1 MEGFV
6 LIIILIVVFGVFLFL
21 GYEKAPPDRAIVI
34 SGRKKQ
40 PRMLIGRAGFKIPF
54 FERTDSLYLK
64 QVTVPV
70 HSNSI
75 PTNDFIN
82 VNIEAVIKI
91 RICSESE
98 TINRAMTNFL
108 NKSPQEIIKDTQDAL
123 AGNMREIIGTLTLK
137 DLSQNK
143 DKLSEAIRNA
153 AGGDMH
159 ALGLEIVTCNIQN
172 VSDEKGLIEDLGMC
186 NTAEIQKDASIV
198 RANAERD
205 VEVAK
210 AAADKEANDARVK
223 SQMEIAQKNNE
234 LAVREA
240 ELQKVTDTKKAEA
253 DSAFEIQKQEQRKTI
268 EITSTN
274 ADIARAEREVELR
287 RKEAEV
293 KEQALEADVKRKA
306 EAERYRQEQE
316 AEAQLFMRTKD
327 AEAKKIEF
335 EREAEAQKIKA
346 DADRHAQEQEA
357 EAVRARGIAEAE
369 AVRAAG
375 LAEAEAVKAKG
386 LAEAEAID
394 KKADAMAKYGQ
405 AAITEMIVGV
415 LPDVARNV
423 AEPLTSIGDV
433 KIFGGDAS
441 GVSGVSQNVPVLMAQ
456 TMETIKAATGIDL
469 GDIVRSDGMEAKT
482 TKNINFTGI
491 PDGSKNA
498 SDIQE
503 AIDCSTSEIKETIG
517 DVVSEIFE

>member
-1 MEGFV
+1 MGFHSSISHLILLEV
-6 LIIILIVVFGVFLFL
+6 LIMLDVLTVPMIIGIAIAAFMVLFL
-21 GYEKAPPDRAIVI
+21 ILGYVKAPPDRAVVI
-34 SGRKKQ
+34 SGLKKR
-40 PRMLIGRAGFKIPF
+40 PRMLIGTAGIRVPF

-70 HSNSI
+70 ISNSI

-82 VNIEAVIKI
+82 VNIEAVMKI

-98 TINRAMTNFL
+98 TIDRAMTNFL

-123 AGNMREIIGTLTLK
+123 AGNMREIVGTLTLK
-137 DLSQNK
+137 ELSQNK

-153 AGGDMH
+153 AGEDMR

-172 VSDEKGLIEDLGMC
+172 VSDEKGLIDDLGMD
-186 NTAEIQKDASIV
+186 NTATIQKDASIS

-205 VEVAK
+205 VAVAK

-253 DSAFEIQKQEQRKTI
+253 DAAFEIQKQEQRKTI

-335 EREAEAQKIKA
+335 EREAEALRIKA
-346 DADRHAQEQEA
+346 EAERHAQEQEA
-357 EAVRARGIAEAE
+357 EAVRAKGRAEAD
-369 AVRAAG
+369 AIQ
-375 LAEAEAVKAKG
+375 AKG
-386 LAEAEAID
+386 VAEAEAID
-394 KKADAMAKYGQ
+394 KKAEAMKKYGQ

-415 LPDVARNV
+415 LPEIARSV
-423 AEPLTSIGDV
+423 AEPIAAIGEV
-433 KIFGGDAS
+433 KIIGSDANS
-441 GVSGVSQNVPVLMAQ
+441 VAGMSDNVPVLMAK
-456 TMETIKAATGIDL
+456 TMESVKAATGIDL
-469 GDIVRSDGMEAKT
+469 EEIVRGDSFDAKT
-482 TKNINFTGI
+482 TRNVNFTGI
-491 PDGSKNA
+491 PGEKAESLTGLIEDMM
-498 SDIQE
+498 E
-503 AIDCSTSEIKETIG
+503 
-517 DVVSEIFE
+517 

>member
-1 MEGFV
+1 MFDNLSTLG
-6 LIIILIVVFGVFLFL
+6 IIGIVIGAVIVIFFLL
-21 GYEKAPPDRAIVI
+21 GYVKAPPDRAIVI
-34 SGRKKQ
+34 SGWKKQ
-40 PRMLIGRAGFKIPF
+40 PRMLIGRAGVKLPF

-70 HSNSI
+70 NSNSI

-123 AGNMREIIGTLTLK
+123 AGNMREIIGTLSLK

-186 NTAEIQKDASIV
+186 NTADIQKEASIV

-205 VEVAK
+205 VAVAK

-223 SQMEIAQKNNE
+223 AQMEIAQKNNE

-240 ELQKVTDTKKAEA
+240 ELQKTTDTKKAEA
-253 DSAFEIQKQEQRKTI
+253 EAAFEIQKQEQRKTI

-316 AEAQLFMRTKD
+316 AEANLFMRTKD
-327 AEAKKIEF
+327 AEAKKVEF
-335 EREAEAQKIKA
+335 EREAEALRVKA
-346 DADRHAQEQEA
+346 EAERHAQEQEA
-357 EAVRARGIAEAE
+357 EAVRARGRAEAD
-369 AVRAAG
+369 AIQ
-375 LAEAEAVKAKG
+375 AKG

-394 KKADAMAKYGQ
+394 KKAEAMKKYGQ

-415 LPDVARNV
+415 LPEIARSV
-423 AEPLTSIGDV
+423 AEPISAISDV
-433 KIFGGDAS
+433 RIIGGDAN
-441 GVSGVSQNVPVLMAQ
+441 GVAGMSDNVPVLMAK
-456 TMETIKAATGIDL
+456 TMETVKAATGIDL
-469 GDIVRSDGMEAKT
+469 EEIVRGDSLEAKT
-482 TKNINFTGI
+482 TRNINFTGI
-491 PDGSKNA
+491 PGKDVEELT
-498 SDIQE
+498 DIVKDIIE
-503 AIDCSTSEIKETIG
+503 
-517 DVVSEIFE
+517 

>member
-1 MEGFV
+1 MIDQLDPLV
-6 LIIILIVVFGVFLFL
+6 IIGIIVAVVVIIFFLL
-21 GYEKAPPDRAIVI
+21 GYVKAPPDRAVVI
-34 SGRKKQ
+34 SGVRKQ
-40 PRMLIGRAGFKIPF
+40 PRLLIGRAGLKLPF

-70 HSNSI
+70 NSSSI

-82 VNIEAVIKI
+82 VNIEAVMKI

-108 NKSPQEIIKDTQDAL
+108 NKSPQDIIIDTQDAL

-143 DKLSEAIRNA
+143 AKLSEAIRNA
-153 AGGDMH
+153 AGGDMN

-172 VSDEKGLIEDLGMC
+172 VSDEKGLIEDLGME
-186 NTAEIQKDASIV
+186 NTAAIQKDASILK
-198 RANAERD
+198 ANAERD
-205 VEVAK
+205 VAVAR

-223 SQMEIAQKNNE
+223 AQMEIAQKNNE

-240 ELQKVTDTKKAEA
+240 ELQKTTDTKKAEA
-253 DSAFEIQKQEQRKTI
+253 EAAFEIQKQEQRKTI

-335 EREAEAQKIKA
+335 EREAEALRIKA
-346 DADRHAQEQEA
+346 EAERHAQEQEA
-357 EAVRARGIAEAE
+357 EAVRAKGRAEAD
-369 AVRAAG
+369 AI
-375 LAEAEAVKAKG
+375 KAKG

-394 KKADAMAKYGQ
+394 KKAEAMKKYGQ

-415 LPDVARNV
+415 LPEIAKSV
-423 AEPLTSIGDV
+423 AEPISAIGEV
-433 KIFGGDAS
+433 RIIGGDAN
-441 GVSGVSQNVPVLMAQ
+441 GVAGMSENVPVLMAK
-456 TMETIKAATGIDL
+456 TMETVKAATGIDIEE
-469 GDIVRSDGMEAKT
+469 IVRGDSFEAKT
-482 TKNINFTGI
+482 TRNINVTGLSTT
-491 PDGSKNA
+491 PDSNEEL
-498 SDIQE
+498 IE
-503 AIDCSTSEIKETIG
+503 LVEEIIE
-517 DVVSEIFE
+517 

>member
-1 MEGFV
+1 MDNLSFLEIAGIALV
-6 LIIILIVVFGVFLFL
+6 AIVVVFFLL
-21 GYEKAPPDRAIVI
+21 GYVKAPPDRAVVI
-34 SGRKKQ
+34 SGVKKR
-40 PRMLIGRAGFKIPF
+40 PRLLIGTAGFRLPF

-70 HSNSI
+70 VSNSI

-91 RICSESE
+91 RICSESD

-108 NKSPQEIIKDTQDAL
+108 NKSPQDIIQDTQDAL

-153 AGGDMH
+153 AGDDMR

-172 VSDEKGLIEDLGMC
+172 VSDEKGLIEDLGME
-186 NTAEIQKDASIV
+186 NTAAIQKDASILK
-198 RANAERD
+198 ANAERD
-205 VEVAK
+205 VAVAR
-210 AAADKEANDARVK
+210 AATDKEANDARVK

-240 ELQKVTDTKKAEA
+240 ELQKITDTKKAEA
-253 DSAFEIQKQEQRKTI
+253 EAAFEIQKQEQRKTI

-316 AEAQLFMRTKD
+316 AEANLFMRTKD

-335 EREAEAQKIKA
+335 EREAEALKIKA
-346 DADRHAQEQEA
+346 EAERHAQEQEA
-357 EAVRARGIAEAE
+357 EAIKAKGRAEAD
-369 AVRAAG
+369 AIQ
-375 LAEAEAVKAKG
+375 AKG

-394 KKADAMAKYGQ
+394 KKAEAMKKYGQ

-415 LPDVARNV
+415 LPDIARSV
-423 AEPLTSIGDV
+423 AEPISAISDV
-433 KIFGGDAS
+433 RIIGGDAN
-441 GVSGVSQNVPVLMAQ
+441 GVAGMSDNVPVLMAK
-456 TMETIKAATGIDL
+456 TMETVKAATGIDL
-469 GDIVRSDGMEAKT
+469 EEIIRGESFDAKT
-482 TKNINFTGI
+482 TRNINFTGI
-491 PDGSKNA
+491 PGE
-498 SDIQE
+498 QVE
-503 AIDCSTSEIKETIG
+503 ALTEIVNDSVE
-517 DVVSEIFE
+517 

>member
-1 MEGFV
+1 MDYLDLGTPELVGIAVAVFV
-6 LIIILIVVFGVFLFL
+6 ILFL
-21 GYEKAPPDRAIVI
+21 ILGYVKAPPDRAIVI
-34 SGRKKQ
+34 SGLRKR
-40 PRMLIGRAGFKIPF
+40 PRMLIGRAGIRIPF
-54 FERTDSLYLK
+54 LERTDSLYLK

-70 HSNSI
+70 MSNSI

-98 TINRAMTNFL
+98 TVERAMTNFL
-108 NKSPQEIIKDTQDAL
+108 NKSPQEIIKDSQDAL
-123 AGNMREIIGTLTLK
+123 GGNMREIIGTLTLK

-159 ALGLEIVTCNIQN
+159 ALGLEIITCNIQN

-186 NTAEIQKDASIV
+186 NTADIQKEASIV

-205 VEVAK
+205 VAVAK
-210 AAADKEANDARVK
+210 ASADKEANEARVK
-223 SQMEIAQKNNE
+223 AQMEIAQKNNE

-240 ELQKVTDTKKAEA
+240 ELQKITDTKKAEA
-253 DSAFEIQKQEQRKTI
+253 EAAFEIQKQEQRKTI

-274 ADIARAEREVELR
+274 ADIARSEREVELK

-316 AEAQLFMRTKD
+316 AEATLFMRTKD

-335 EREAEAQKIKA
+335 EREAEALRIKA
-346 DADRHAQEQEA
+346 EAERHAQEQQA
-357 EAVRARGIAEAE
+357 EAVRAKGRAEAD
-369 AVRAAG
+369 AIQ
-375 LAEAEAVKAKG
+375 AKG

-394 KKADAMAKYGQ
+394 KKAEAMKKYGQ

-415 LPDVARNV
+415 LPEIARSV
-423 AEPLTSIGDV
+423 AEPISAIDEV
-433 KIFGGDAS
+433 RIIGGDAN
-441 GVSGVSQNVPVLMAQ
+441 GVSGMSANVPVLMAK
-456 TMETIKAATGIDL
+456 TMETVKAATGIDL
-469 GDIVRSDGMEAKT
+469 EEIVRGDSFDAKT
-482 TKNINFTGI
+482 TRNINFTGI
-491 PDGSKNA
+491 PGEQA
-498 SDIQE
+498 SELLDIV
-503 AIDCSTSEIKETIG
+503 K
-517 DVVSEIFE
+517 DVIE

>member
-1 MEGFV
+1 MMLNDLTLTLPTIIGIATAVFIIAF
-6 LIIILIVVFGVFLFL
+6 LIL
-21 GYEKAPPDRAIVI
+21 GYVKAPPDKAIVI
-34 SGRKKQ
+34 SGIRKQ
-40 PRMLIGRAGFKIPF
+40 PRMLIGRAGVRIPF
-54 FERTDSLYLK
+54 LERTDSLYLK

-70 HSNSI
+70 NSNSI

-108 NKSPQEIIKDTQDAL
+108 NKNPQEIIADSQDAL
-123 AGNMREIIGTLTLK
+123 AGNMREIIGTLSLK

-186 NTAEIQKDASIV
+186 NTADIQKEASIV

-205 VEVAK
+205 VAVAK
-210 AAADKEANDARVK
+210 AAADKEANEARVK

-253 DSAFEIQKQEQRKTI
+253 EAAFEIQKQEQRKTI

-274 ADIARAEREVELR
+274 ADIARSEREVELK

-306 EAERYRQEQE
+306 EAERYREEQE
-316 AEAQLFMRTKD
+316 AEAQLFIRTKE
-327 AEAKKIEF
+327 AEAKKIEL
-335 EREAEAQKIKA
+335 ERESEALKIKA
-346 DADRHAQEQEA
+346 EAERHAGEQEA
-357 EAVRARGIAEAE
+357 EAIRAKGRAEAD
-369 AVRAAG
+369 AIQ
-375 LAEAEAVKAKG
+375 AKG

-394 KKADAMAKYGQ
+394 KKAEAMKKYGQ
-405 AAITEMIVGV
+405 AAIAEMIVGV
-415 LPDVARNV
+415 LPEMARSV
-423 AEPLTSIGDV
+423 AEPIAAIDEV
-433 KIFGGDAS
+433 RIIGGDAN
-441 GVSGVSQNVPVLMAQ
+441 GVSGMSNNVPVMMAQ
-456 TMETIKAATGIDL
+456 TMESVKAATGIDL
-469 GDIVRSDGMEAKT
+469 EEIVRGNSFDAKT
-482 TKNINFTGI
+482 TRNINFTGI
-491 PDGSKNA
+491 PGEKA
-498 SDIQE
+498 E
-503 AIDCSTSEIKETIG
+503 GLTETIKEII
-517 DVVSEIFE
+517 E

>member
-1 MEGFV
+1 MQIKFIGGFIMDN
-6 LIIILIVVFGVFLFL
+6 LSPLAIAGIVIGAVIVIFFLL
-21 GYEKAPPDRAIVI
+21 GYVKAPPDRAVVI
-34 SGRKKQ
+34 SGWKKQ
-40 PRMLIGRAGFKIPF
+40 PRMLIGRAGVKLPF

-123 AGNMREIIGTLTLK
+123 AGNMREIIGTLSLK

-186 NTAEIQKDASIV
+186 NTADIQKEASIV

-205 VEVAK
+205 VAVAK

-223 SQMEIAQKNNE
+223 AQMEIAQKNNE

-240 ELQKVTDTKKAEA
+240 ELQKITDTKKAEA
-253 DSAFEIQKQEQRKTI
+253 DAAFEIQKQEQRKTI

-335 EREAEAQKIKA
+335 EREAEALRIKA
-346 DADRHAQEQEA
+346 EAERHAQEQEA
-357 EAVRARGIAEAE
+357 EAVRAKGRAEAD
-369 AVRAAG
+369 AIQ
-375 LAEAEAVKAKG
+375 AKG
-386 LAEAEAID
+386 LAEAQAID
-394 KKADAMAKYGQ
+394 KKAEAMKKYGQ

-415 LPDVARNV
+415 LPEIARSV
-423 AEPLTSIGDV
+423 AEPISAISEV
-433 KIFGGDAS
+433 KIIGGDAN
-441 GVSGVSQNVPVLMAQ
+441 GVSGMSDNVPVLMAK
-456 TMETIKAATGIDL
+456 TMETVKAATGIDL
-469 GDIVRSDGMEAKT
+469 EDIVRGDSFDAKT
-482 TKNINFTGI
+482 TRNINFTGI
-491 PDGSKNA
+491 PGKDGEA
-498 SDIQE
+498 LMDMIQDIVE
-503 AIDCSTSEIKETIG
+503 
-517 DVVSEIFE
+517 

>member
-1 MEGFV
+1 MDNLTTIHYIVIGIVLFV
-6 LIIILIVVFGVFLFL
+6 IAFFLL
-21 GYEKAPPDRAIVI
+21 GYVKAPPDRAIVI
-34 SGRKKQ
+34 SGWKKQ
-40 PRMLIGRAGFKIPF
+40 PRMLIGRAGIKLPF

-70 HSNSI
+70 NSNSI

-123 AGNMREIIGTLTLK
+123 AGNMREIIGTLSLK

-186 NTAEIQKDASIV
+186 NTADIQKEASIV

-205 VEVAK
+205 VAVAK
-210 AAADKEANDARVK
+210 AAADKEANEARVK
-223 SQMEIAQKNNE
+223 AQMEIAQKNNE

-253 DSAFEIQKQEQRKTI
+253 EAAFEIQKQEQRKTI

-274 ADIARAEREVELR
+274 ADIARSEREVELK

-316 AEAQLFMRTKD
+316 AEAQLFMRTKE

-335 EREAEAQKIKA
+335 EREAEALRIKA
-346 DADRHAQEQEA
+346 EAERHAQEQEA
-357 EAVRARGIAEAE
+357 EAIKAKGRAEAD
-369 AVRAAG
+369 AIQ
-375 LAEAEAVKAKG
+375 AKG

-394 KKADAMAKYGQ
+394 KKAEAMKKYGQ

-415 LPDVARNV
+415 LPEIARSV
-423 AEPLTSIGDV
+423 AEPIAAIDEV
-433 KIFGGDAS
+433 RIIGGDAN
-441 GVSGVSQNVPVLMAQ
+441 GVSGISNNVPVMMAK
-456 TMETIKAATGIDL
+456 TMETVKAATGIDL
-469 GDIVRSDGMEAKT
+469 EEIVRGDSFDAKT
-482 TKNINFTGI
+482 TRNINFTGI
-491 PDGSKNA
+491 PGENA
-498 SDIQE
+498 E
-503 AIDCSTSEIKETIG
+503 EITDLIEDLI
-517 DVVSEIFE
+517 E

>member
-1 MEGFV
+1 MFGD
-6 LIIILIVVFGVFLFL
+6 LILNAPIIIFAVVAIFILAFLIL
-21 GYEKAPPDRAIVI
+21 GYVKAPPDRAVVI
-34 SGRKKQ
+34 SGIRKQ
-40 PRMLIGRAGFKIPF
+40 PRMLIGRAGVKIPF
-54 FERTDSLYLK
+54 LERTDSLYLK

-70 HSNSI
+70 NSSSI

-82 VNIEAVIKI
+82 VNIEAVIKV
-91 RICSESE
+91 RICSESD
-98 TINRAMTNFL
+98 TISRAMTNFL
-108 NKSPQEIIKDTQDAL
+108 NKTPQEIIKDTQDAL

-143 DKLSEAIRNA
+143 DKLSEAIRKA

-186 NTAEIQKDASIV
+186 NTADIQKEASIV

-205 VEVAK
+205 VAVAQ
-210 AAADKEANDARVK
+210 AAADKEANEARVK
-223 SQMEIAQKNNE
+223 AQMEIAQKNNE

-240 ELQKVTDTKKAEA
+240 ELQKITDTKKAEA
-253 DSAFEIQKQEQRKTI
+253 EAAFEIQKQEQRKTI

-274 ADIARAEREVELR
+274 ADIARSEREVELK

-327 AEAKKIEF
+327 ALAKKIEF
-335 EREAEAQKIKA
+335 EREAEALKIKA
-346 DADRHAQEQEA
+346 EAERHAQEQEA
-357 EAVRARGIAEAE
+357 EAVRAKGRAEAD
-369 AVRAAG
+369 AIQ
-375 LAEAEAVKAKG
+375 AKG

-394 KKADAMAKYGQ
+394 KKAEAMKKYGQ

-415 LPDVARNV
+415 LPEIARSV
-423 AEPLTSIGDV
+423 AEPIAAIGEV
-433 KIFGGDAS
+433 RIIGSDAS
-441 GVSGVSQNVPVLMAQ
+441 GVAGISHNVPVMMAK
-456 TMETIKAATGIDL
+456 TMETVKAATGIDL
-469 GDIVRSDGMEAKT
+469 EEIVRGDSFDAKT
-482 TKNINFTGI
+482 TRNINLTGM
-491 PDGSKNA
+491 P
-498 SDIQE
+498 
-503 AIDCSTSEIKETIG
+503 G
-517 DVVSEIFE
+517 DAQGALTDLVKDMVSE

>member
-1 MEGFV
+1 MELGFPITM
-6 LIIILIVVFGVFLFL
+6 LVVFGVVLIIFLFL
-21 GYEKAPPDRAIVI
+21 GYVKAPPDRAIVI
-34 SGRKKQ
+34 SGVRKQ
-40 PRMLIGRAGFKIPF
+40 PRMLIGRAGVIIPF
-54 FERTDSLYLK
+54 LERTDNLYLK

-98 TINRAMTNFL
+98 TISRAMTNFL

-123 AGNMREIIGTLTLK
+123 GGNMREIIGTLSLK

-143 DKLSEAIRNA
+143 DKLSEAIRKA
-153 AGGDMH
+153 AGDDMH

-186 NTAEIQKDASIV
+186 NTADIQKEASIV

-205 VEVAK
+205 VAVAR
-210 AAADKEANDARVK
+210 AAADKEANEARVK
-223 SQMEIAQKNNE
+223 AQMEIAQKNNE

-240 ELQKVTDTKKAEA
+240 ELQKTTDTKKAEA
-253 DSAFEIQKQEQRKTI
+253 EAAFEIQKQEQRKTI

-274 ADIARAEREVELR
+274 ADIARSEREVELK

-316 AEAQLFMRTKD
+316 AEAGLYLRTRD

-335 EREAEAQKIKA
+335 EREAEALRIKA
-346 DADRHAQEQEA
+346 EAERHAQEQEA
-357 EAVRARGIAEAE
+357 EAIKARGRAEAE
-369 AVRAAG
+369 AIQ
-375 LAEAEAVKAKG
+375 AKG

-394 KKADAMAKYGQ
+394 KKAEAMKKYGL

-415 LPDVARNV
+415 LPEIAKSV
-423 AEPLTSIGDV
+423 AEPISAIGE
-433 KIFGGDAS
+433 IRIIGSDAS
-441 GVSGVSQNVPVLMAQ
+441 GVAEVSSNVPVLMAK
-456 TMETIKAATGIDL
+456 TMESVKAATGIDL
-469 GDIVRSDGMEAKT
+469 EEIVRSDSFEAKT
-482 TKNINFTGI
+482 TRNINLTGLQ
-491 PDGSKNA
+491 G
-498 SDIQE
+498 
-503 AIDCSTSEIKETIG
+503 ETEEELTDFVEEVIE
-517 DVVSEIFE
+517 S